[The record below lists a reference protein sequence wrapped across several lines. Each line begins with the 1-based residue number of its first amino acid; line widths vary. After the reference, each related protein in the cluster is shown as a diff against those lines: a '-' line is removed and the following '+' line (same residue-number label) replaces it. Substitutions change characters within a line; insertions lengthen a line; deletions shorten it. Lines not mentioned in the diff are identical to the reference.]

1 MSVWSTLRLRA
12 SQCRSSNSRMRGVD
26 AGPETRRQA
35 GSRHREQQR
44 NWESIARLLAQ
55 AGAAVVVHG
64 RNAERAERV
73 ADDIN
78 KQKGGK
84 AWVALGD
91 LATEEGADRVA
102 SRTLETLG
110 GIDILVNNAGGADE
124 GMKPWLETP
133 IDEWKHL
140 FEQNIFSA
148 VRLIRRFVP
157 EMKKSGWG
165 RVIQISSGA
174 ASQPLPI
181 GPGYAAAKAAM
192 VNTVSPGPILTPI
205 AERVFREIAKT
216 KGWGDEW
223 AEIEPQAVK
232 SFVPNPVG
240 RFGSVEEVAA
250 AVAFLASPLASFIN
264 GANLRVDGGY
274 VTAIN

>member
-1 MSVWSTLRLRA
+1 MLDLKLEGKRA
-12 SQCRSSNSRMRGVD
+12 LVTGSSSGI
-26 AGPETRRQA
+26 G
-35 GSRHREQQR
+35 
-44 NWESIARLLAQ
+44 ESIARLLAQ

-78 KQKGGK
+78 EQKGGK

-91 LATEEGADRVA
+91 LAAEEGADRVA

-133 IDEWKHL
+133 IEDWKNV
-140 FEQNIFSA
+140 FEQNVFSA
-148 VRLIRRFVP
+148 VRLIRLLVP
-157 EMKKSGWG
+157 RMKKSGWG
-165 RVIQISSGA
+165 RIIQISSGV
-174 ASQPLPI
+174 ASQPFPI
-181 GPGYAAAKAAM
+181 GAGYAAAKAAM
-192 VNTVSPGPILTPI
+192 VNTTVSLAKDLAGTGITVNTVSPGPILTPA
-205 AERVFREIAKT
+205 AERVFRDLAKT
-216 KGWGDEW
+216 HGWGNEW
-223 AEIEPQAVK
+223 ADIERQAVK
-232 SFVPNPVG
+232 SLVPNPLG
-240 RFGSVEEVAA
+240 RLGTVEEVAA
-250 AVAFLASPLASFIN
+250 AVAFLASPLAGFIN